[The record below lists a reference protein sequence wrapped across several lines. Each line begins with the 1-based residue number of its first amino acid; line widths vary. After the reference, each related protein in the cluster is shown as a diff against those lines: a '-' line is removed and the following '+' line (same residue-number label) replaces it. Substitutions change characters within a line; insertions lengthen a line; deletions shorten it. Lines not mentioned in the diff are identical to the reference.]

1 MVLMMKRSIPL
12 LTILCLTELSC
23 SVAKHRYPTPDW
35 DVLQNPRIPCY
46 IEKDH
51 TFFDSV
57 LGSLFS
63 VDTALDVSGGI
74 SPQVP
79 LEVRI
84 IIESSQLT
92 VVVSEKHCRA
102 FPDFVDAPDLAGYF
116 LHGGH
121 ICYIHSEECE
131 ASKTISNRLFT
142 LSSDSARLDSIDKSV
157 MRSDC
162 QSSKRIFRLQEDG
175 SLIQVR

>member
-1 MVLMMKRSIPL
+1 MKRSIPL
-12 LTILCLTELSC
+12 LPILCLTVLSC
-23 SVAKHRYPTPDW
+23 SVGKHRYPAPDW
-35 DVLQNPRIPCY
+35 DTLQNPRIPCY

-57 LGSLFS
+57 LGVFFS

-79 LEVRI
+79 LEARI

-116 LHGGH
+116 LHDGH
-121 ICYIHSEECE
+121 ICYIYSEECE
-131 ASKTISNRLFT
+131 ARKTISNCLFT
-142 LSSDSARLDSIDKSV
+142 LSSDSAPLDSIDKSV

-162 QSSKRIFRLQEDG
+162 HSSKMVFQLQEDG
-175 SLIQVR
+175 SLIQVRQP